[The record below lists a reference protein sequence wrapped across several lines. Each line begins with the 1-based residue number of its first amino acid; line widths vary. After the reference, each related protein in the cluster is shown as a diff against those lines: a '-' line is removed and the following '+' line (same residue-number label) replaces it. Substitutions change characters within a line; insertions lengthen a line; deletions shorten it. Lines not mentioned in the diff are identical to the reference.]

1 MSWSAPR
8 KEQGACKESDN
19 LAGPYIS
26 MHGQQ
31 SLVSPAIEGGY
42 QES

>member
-26 MHGQQ
+26 INGQQ
-31 SLVSPAIEGGY
+31 SLVSPSIEGGY